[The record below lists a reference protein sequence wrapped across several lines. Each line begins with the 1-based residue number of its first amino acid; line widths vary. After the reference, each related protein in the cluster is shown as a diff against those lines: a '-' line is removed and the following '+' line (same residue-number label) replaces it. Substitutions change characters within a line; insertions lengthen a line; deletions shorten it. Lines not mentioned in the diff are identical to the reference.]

1 MKLRTNSMAVVA
13 LMSGLV
19 LNVSQGGGDWAS
31 IVPNV
36 HAADLTAIK
45 TCSNATL
52 NGSYG
57 FYRTGTIP
65 LPDGS
70 RGSLAAVGIQFFDGN
85 GNMTATQSISRNGVF
100 TFDVVGTGP
109 YEVAED
115 CTGKG
120 FSESGV
126 ELFRFVIVD
135 RGEGLYGLSETS
147 GNAVYEVVRRIHTP
161 ERDDH
166 R

>member
-1 MKLRTNSMAVVA
+1 MRLRTNSMAVVA
-13 LMSGLV
+13 LMSGLA
-19 LNVSQGGGDWAS
+19 LNVSQGRGDWAS

-36 HAADLTAIK
+36 HAADLHALK

-57 FYRTGTIP
+57 FYRTGTIS

-100 TFDVVGTGP
+100 TFDVVGSGP

-120 FSESGV
+120 FTEGGV

-135 RGEGLYGLSETS
+135 GGEGLYGLSETS
-147 GNAVYEVVRRIHTP
+147 GNAVYEVVRKIHTP

-166 R
+166 H

>member
-1 MKLRTNSMAVVA
+1 MKLRTNSIAVAVMAG
-13 LMSGLV
+13 GL
-19 LNVSQGGGDWAS
+19 LLSISHGGGDWAS
-31 IVPNV
+31 IAPNV
-36 HAADLTAIK
+36 YADDLHAIK

-100 TFDVVGTGP
+100 TFDVVGSGP

-135 RGEGLYGLSETS
+135 GGEGFYGLSETS
-147 GNAVYEVVRRIHTP
+147 GNAVYEVVRRIHRP
-161 ERDDH
+161 EHDDN

>member
-13 LMSGLV
+13 LVSGL
-19 LNVSQGGGDWAS
+19 LSSISHGGGDWAS
-31 IVPNV
+31 IVPKV
-36 HAADLTAIK
+36 HADDLHAIK

-85 GNMTATQSISRNGVF
+85 GNMTATQSISRNGAF
-100 TFDVVGTGP
+100 TFDVVGSGP

-120 FSESGV
+120 FTESGV

-135 RGEGLYGLSETS
+135 GGEGLYGLSETS
-147 GNAVYEVVRRIHTP
+147 GNAVYEVVRRIHRP
-161 ERDDH
+161 EHDDN

>member
-36 HAADLTAIK
+36 HAADLHALK

-100 TFDVVGTGP
+100 TFDGVASGS

-120 FSESGV
+120 FTDSGV
-126 ELFRFVIVD
+126 EFVRFVIID
-135 RGEGLYGLSETS
+135 GGEGLYGLSETS
-147 GNAVYEVVRRIHTP
+147 GNAVYEIGTRIHRP

>member
-1 MKLRTNSMAVVA
+1 MKLRTNSIAVVV
-13 LMSGLV
+13 LVSGL
-19 LNVSQGGGDWAS
+19 LLSISHGGGNGAS

-36 HAADLTAIK
+36 HADDLHAIK
-45 TCSNATL
+45 PCSNATL

-100 TFDVVGTGP
+100 TFDVGGSGP

-135 RGEGLYGLSETS
+135 GGEGLYGLSETS

-161 ERDDH
+161 EHDNDR
-166 R
+166 

>member
-1 MKLRTNSMAVVA
+1 MKRRTNSIPVVV
-13 LMSGLV
+13 LVSGL
-19 LNVSQGGGDWAS
+19 LLSISHGGGDWAS

-36 HAADLTAIK
+36 HAADLHAIK

-57 FYRTGTIP
+57 FYRTGSIP

-70 RGSLAAVGIQFFDGN
+70 RGTLAAVGIQFFDGN

-135 RGEGLYGLSETS
+135 GGEGLYGLSETS

>member
-1 MKLRTNSMAVVA
+1 MAVIA
-13 LMSGLV
+13 LVSGL
-19 LNVSQGGGDWAS
+19 LLSISRGGGDWAS

-36 HAADLTAIK
+36 HADDLHAIK
-45 TCSNATL
+45 SCSNATL

-70 RGSLAAVGIQFFDGN
+70 RGSLAAVGILFFDGN
-85 GNMTATQSISRNGVF
+85 GNSTATQSISRNGVF
-100 TFDVVGTGP
+100 TFDAVGSGP

-120 FSESGV
+120 FTESGV

-135 RGEGLYGLSETS
+135 GGEGLYALSETS
-147 GNAVYEVVRRIHTP
+147 GNAVYLVGRRIHSP
-161 ERDDH
+161 ERDDD

>member
-1 MKLRTNSMAVVA
+1 MKLGTSSIAVVV
-13 LMSGLV
+13 LVSGL
-19 LNVSQGGGDWAS
+19 LLSILHAGGDWAS

-36 HAADLTAIK
+36 HADDLHAIK

-70 RGSLAAVGIQFFDGN
+70 RGSLAAVGILFFDGN
-85 GNMTATQSISRNGVF
+85 GNSTATQSISRNGVF
-100 TFDVVGTGP
+100 TFDVVGSGP

-120 FSESGV
+120 FTDSGV

-135 RGEGLYGLSETS
+135 GGEGLYALSETS

>member
-13 LMSGLV
+13 LASGL
-19 LNVSQGGGDWAS
+19 LLSISHGGGDWAS
-31 IVPNV
+31 IAPNV
-36 HAADLTAIK
+36 YADDLHAIK

-100 TFDVVGTGP
+100 TFDGVAFGS

-120 FSESGV
+120 CTDSSV
-126 ELFRFVIVD
+126 EIVRFVIID
-135 RGEGLYGLSETS
+135 G
-147 GNAVYEVVRRIHTP
+147 
-161 ERDDH
+161 
-166 R
+166 

>member
-19 LNVSQGGGDWAS
+19 LNVSHGAGDWAS

-100 TFDVVGTGP
+100 TFDGVASGS

-120 FSESGV
+120 FTDSGV
-126 ELFRFVIVD
+126 EFVRFVIID
-135 RGEGLYGLSETS
+135 GGEGLYGLSETS
-147 GNAVYEVVRRIHTP
+147 GNAVYEIGTRIHRP